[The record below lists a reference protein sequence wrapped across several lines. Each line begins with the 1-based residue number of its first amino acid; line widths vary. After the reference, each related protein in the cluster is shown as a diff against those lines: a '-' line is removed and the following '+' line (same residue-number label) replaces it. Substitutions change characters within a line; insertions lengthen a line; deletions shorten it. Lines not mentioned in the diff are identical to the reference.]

1 MFGLKIIRTKNWVKR
16 SDYDRLAKEKEIK
29 EMVAEGYLTLLKRER
44 RDCESLREQLN
55 EEIKRSMKLSEN
67 MNSLS
72 QSVEKLDKEMEVYY
86 NEIIG
91 KEFKD

>member
-1 MFGLKIIRTKNWVKR
+1 
-16 SDYDRLAKEKEIK
+16 
-29 EMVAEGYLTLLKRER
+29 MVAEGYLTLLKRER